1 MAIPSRS
8 LTFADLE
15 RIRETSDEQFELIEG
30 ALFVTPSPTPLHQ
43 MVSWRLSRLLDV
55 AMPDPRV
62 GLVFYAPLDVYF
74 DDQNVLQPDLVVL
87 LRDRIEL
94 VGEKNVQGPPS
105 LAIEIVSPST
115 GGRDRGIKRDL
126 YARYGVLEY
135 WLVDPDARTVTIF
148 GEFVDGHYGREE
160 ISSDVATSLIVP
172 NLSANLTELFAP
184 IRGG

>member
-1 MAIPSRS
+1 MVSQP

-30 ALFVTPSPTPLHQ
+30 ALFVTPSPSPLHQ
-43 MVSWRLSRLLDV
+43 MVSRRLSKLLD
-55 AMPDPRV
+55 AAIPDSSI
-62 GLVFYAPLDVYF
+62 GEFFYAPLDVYF
-74 DDQNVLQPDLVVL
+74 DDQTVLQPDLLVF

-94 VGEKNVQGPPS
+94 VGEKNIQGPPT
-105 LAIEIVSPST
+105 LAIEIVAPST

-135 WLVDPDARTVTIF
+135 WLVDPEARTVTIF
-148 GEFVDGHYGREE
+148 GELSGGHYGREE
-160 ISSDVATSLIVP
+160 LSSDVSTSLIVP

-184 IRGG
+184 IRGV